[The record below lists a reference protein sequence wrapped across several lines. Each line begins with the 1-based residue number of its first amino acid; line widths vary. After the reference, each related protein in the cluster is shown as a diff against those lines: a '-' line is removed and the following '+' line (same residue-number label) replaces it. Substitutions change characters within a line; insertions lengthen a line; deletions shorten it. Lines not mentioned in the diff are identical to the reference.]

1 MGFVDRVT
9 EAVRTVFRAP
19 VSEASTPTVQLAPPT
34 PEQVRRTGYE
44 YGLPFGGAAVSQQV
58 ASSQER
64 VQILTQLHQA
74 YLTCPWV
81 SAPIDLIARTIT
93 AGGIQ
98 IVTDDEILD
107 GVEPVEPS
115 QMTRLRRL
123 LRFTNPHEDLVQL
136 LRNICTDLL
145 LFGDAFLEVVYLLG
159 EPVALYML
167 DATTMTVICDPHGE
181 VTGYQQ
187 NTDTGKQADFDLTQV
202 IHISLDAPRG
212 GIYGVSPAQ
221 KAMLPITAWLFTEAT
236 IKECFRKG
244 DPESLHVDL
253 AGYTEPEAQTWRE
266 KYQVFNLGP
275 KAVGIPVVTR
285 NGSHVQ
291 SLNQRKVSDYLEAS
305 RQLRDEIIATMGV
318 PPAKLGI
325 IETGNI
331 GGGSGEAQDKTFRI
345 NTVIPLQT
353 LVLEKLNY
361 HLLQIGFS
369 LVGWHLEFNDVD
381 YRDSEVVEKIRD
393 MRIRNGLYV
402 LNRARDEINEP
413 PVDGGDEAV
422 IIERENITRWR
433 DVEAASQAGIAAKL
447 KGTALEPSTPVPG
460 EAAGVEKPPPAPTPP
475 QLVPFAGQ
483 AADAP
488 DGIAQPGDGANP
500 PAPAA
505 FPAKDRPGGPDDAVQ
520 GKAPRENRYR
530 RDFEELTEA
539 WEASYRSRRRMA
551 LENLPGLQQ
560 DPPKATQGPPLPVD
574 PYWDAGQHTHN
585 DRPDYTP
592 ADLGVPTLDRV
603 IVDPRDLRVDHT
615 YQRPLQA
622 DLVDRYR
629 REPPARLMER
639 VGLLAL
645 RPDGSMWVVD
655 GQHHTAAAV
664 AEHITAMTYQ
674 QFLSTGPA
682 MEAKVYKALH
692 DWHKELHRRE
702 RAKAARPGKKGRR
715 VAGLPQDR
723 IVSPQG
729 DVLVVAAGPS

>member
-1 MGFVDRVT
+1 MGFVNRVA
-9 EAVRTVFRAP
+9 EAVRAFRTP
-19 VSEASTPTVQLAPPT
+19 VAEASKAAPSLAPPT
-34 PEQVRRTGYE
+34 PQQVHRTGYE
-44 YGLPFGGAAVSQQV
+44 YGLPFGGAAVTQQV

-93 AGGIQ
+93 AGGVQ
-98 IVTDDEILD
+98 IVTDDEVLD
-107 GVEPVEPS
+107 GVEPFEPDEL
-115 QMTRLRRL
+115 TRLRRL
-123 LRFTNPHEDLVQL
+123 LRFTNPHEDLIQL
-136 LRNICTDLL
+136 LRNICTDLM
-145 LFGDAFLEVVYLLG
+145 LFGDAFIEVVYLLG
-159 EPVALYML
+159 EPIALYML

-181 VTGYQQ
+181 VQGYQQ
-187 NTDTGKQADFDLTQV
+187 NTEHGKQANFDLNQV

-236 IKECFRKG
+236 IKECFRRG

-253 AGYTEPEAQTWRE
+253 AGYTDPEAQKWRE
-266 KYQVFNLGP
+266 QYMVFNLGP
-275 KAVGIPVVTR
+275 KAVGNPVVTR
-285 NGSHVQ
+285 NNSHVQ
-291 SLNQRKVSDYLEAS
+291 ALNQRKVSDYLEAS

-331 GGGSGEAQDKTFRI
+331 GGGSGESQNKTFRI
-345 NTVIPLQT
+345 NTVIPLQA

-361 HLLQIGFS
+361 HLLQIGFK
-369 LVGWHLEFNDVD
+369 LVGWHLEFNEVD

-393 MRIRNGLYV
+393 MRVRNGIYV
-402 LNRARDEINEP
+402 LNRARDEIGEP

-447 KGTALEPSTPVPG
+447 KGTALEPGQPVPG
-460 EAAGVEKPPPAPTPP
+460 EAVAVEKPAPAPIPP
-475 QLVPFAGQ
+475 QLAPFAGQ
-483 AADAP
+483 STDNP
-488 DGIAQPGDGANP
+488 DGIAPPPDGADTARP
-500 PAPAA
+500 GV
-505 FPAKDRPGGPDDAVQ
+505 FPDKDRPDDAGQ
-520 GKAPRENRYR
+520 GKAPRENRYD
-530 RDFEELTEA
+530 RDFSELAEH
-539 WEASYRSRRRMA
+539 WQASYRLRRKMA
-551 LENLPGLQQ
+551 LENLPDLGQ
-560 DPPKATQGPPLPVD
+560 DVDRPATTQGPPLPVD

-585 DRPDYTP
+585 DRPDYSP
-592 ADLGVPTLDRV
+592 LDLGVANLFRV
-603 IVDPRDLRVDHT
+603 IVDPHDVRVDHS

-622 DLVDRYR
+622 NLVDRYR
-629 REPPARLMER
+629 REPVQQLMER

-645 RPDGSMWVVD
+645 RSDGSMWVVD

-664 AEHITAMTYQ
+664 AENITAMTYQ

-682 MEAKVYKALH
+682 MEARAYKALH
-692 DWHKELHRRE
+692 DWHNELHRRD

-723 IVSPQG
+723 MVDPQG
-729 DVLVVAAGPS
+729 QVTVMSEGGS